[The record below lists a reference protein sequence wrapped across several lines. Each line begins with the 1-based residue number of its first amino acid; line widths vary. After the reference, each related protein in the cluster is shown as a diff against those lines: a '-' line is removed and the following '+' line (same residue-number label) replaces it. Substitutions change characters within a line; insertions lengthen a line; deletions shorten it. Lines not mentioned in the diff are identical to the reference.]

1 MSKVLVFVE
10 HGAGTPARGAAEL
23 LAAAAQLGEPAAV
36 VVSETDAGPLAVELG
51 ALGAGTVYV
60 AVVPGAD
67 SLLVTPRVAALT
79 AAVAAAGD
87 VAAVLVGT
95 SVESREAAARLA
107 IRIGGAYLSDAVGV
121 GHGVGAGH
129 GVSAGHGAGGE
140 GITVTQQAFGG
151 AYTVVSAAGRGIPI
165 VSLRPHS
172 VEGAAPAAAGT
183 VVAIDVAGDTA
194 PTTTITARHEQSG
207 ASDRPDLQA
216 AEVVVSGGRGL
227 GSQEKF
233 ALVEQLADAL
243 GAAVGAS
250 RAAVDAGYVPQ
261 SYQVGQTGVTV
272 SPNLYIA
279 VGISGAI
286 QHKAGMQTAKTI
298 VAINKDADA
307 PIFEV
312 ADFGVVGD
320 LFTVVP
326 QLIEA
331 VKARKG

>member
-1 MSKVLVFVE
+1 MSKILVLVE
-10 HGAGTPARGAAEL
+10 HHDALPASHVGEL
-23 LAAAAQLGEPAAV
+23 LAAAAQLGDPSAV
-36 VVSETDAGPLAVELG
+36 VVTSGDASALATALG
-51 ALGAGTVYV
+51 ALGAATVQAATV
-60 AVVPGAD
+60 AESD
-67 SLLVTPRVAALT
+67 TLLVTPAVAALA
-79 AAVAAAGD
+79 AAVAAGD

-95 SVESREAAARLA
+95 TLDSREAAARLA
-107 IRIGGAYLSDAVGV
+107 IRVDGAYLSDAVGV
-121 GHGVGAGH
+121 SSGPD
-129 GVSAGHGAGGE
+129 
-140 GITVTQQAFGG
+140 GISVTQQAFGG
-151 AYTVVSAAGRGIPI
+151 AYTVVSRAGRGIPI
-165 VSLRPHS
+165 ISLRPHS

-183 VVAIDVAGDTA
+183 LIALDVSADAT
-194 PTTTITARHEQSG
+194 PTSRVTARHEQTE
-207 ASDRPDLQA
+207 ASSRPDLQA

-233 ALVEQLADAL
+233 VLVEELADAF

-261 SYQVGQTGVTV
+261 SFQVGQTGVTV

-298 VAINKDADA
+298 VAINKDGDA
-307 PIFEV
+307 PIFDV
-312 ADFGVVGD
+312 ADFGIVGD

-326 QLIEA
+326 QLIDA

>member
-1 MSKVLVFVE
+1 MSTILVLAE
-10 HGAGTPARGAAEL
+10 HTDSTPASNVAEL
-23 LAAAAQLGEPAAV
+23 LAAAAQLGEPSAV
-36 VVSETDAGPLAVELG
+36 VVTSSDAGELATALG
-51 ALGAGTVYV
+51 ALGAATVQQ
-60 AVVPGAD
+60 ATVPDGD
-67 SLLVTPRVAALT
+67 VLVTPLVAALA
-79 AAVAAAGD
+79 AAVAVGD

-95 SVESREAAARLA
+95 SLESREAAARLA
-107 IRIGGAYLSDAVGV
+107 VRVGGAYLSDAVGV
-121 GHGVGAGH
+121 
-129 GVSAGHGAGGE
+129 SAGGD

-151 AYTVVSAAGRGIPI
+151 AYTVVSGAGRGIPI
-165 VSLRPHS
+165 ISVRPHS
-172 VEGAAPAAAGT
+172 VEGSAPAAAST
-183 VVAIDVAGDTA
+183 ISTLDITADTA
-194 PTTTITARHEQSG
+194 PTSRVTARHITSE
-207 ASDRPDLQA
+207 ASTRPDLQA

-233 ALVEQLADAL
+233 VLVEELADAF

-261 SYQVGQTGVTV
+261 SFQVGQTGVTV

-298 VAINKDADA
+298 VAINKDGDA
-307 PIFEV
+307 PIFDV
-312 ADFGVVGD
+312 ADFGIVGD

>member
-1 MSKVLVFVE
+1 MSKILVLIE
-10 HGAGTPARGAAEL
+10 HTDSKPAASAGEL
-23 LAAAAQLGEPAAV
+23 LAAAAQLGEPCAV
-36 VVSETDAGPLAVELG
+36 VVTSTDAAALAAALG
-51 ALGAGTVYV
+51 ALGAATVHV
-60 AVVPGAD
+60 ATLPDGD
-67 SLLVTPRVAALT
+67 TLVTPSVAALA
-79 AAVAAAGD
+79 AAVTGDD

-95 SVESREAAARLA
+95 SLESREAAARLA
-107 IRIGGAYLSDAVGV
+107 IRVGGAYLSDAVGV
-121 GHGVGAGH
+121 
-129 GVSAGHGAGGE
+129 SAGD

-151 AYTVVSAAGRGIPI
+151 AYTVTSAAGRGIPI
-165 VSLRPHS
+165 ISLRQHS
-172 VEGAAPAAAGT
+172 VEGSAPAAAGT
-183 VVAIDVAGDTA
+183 VSALDLSGDTA
-194 PTTTITARHEQSG
+194 PTTRVTARHEATE
-207 ASDRPDLQA
+207 ASSRPDLQA
-216 AEVVVSGGRGL
+216 AEIVVSGGRGL
-227 GSQEKF
+227 GSAEKF
-233 ALVEQLADAL
+233 ALVEELADAL

-298 VAINKDADA
+298 VAINKDGDA

-312 ADFGVVGD
+312 ADFGIVGD

-326 QLIEA
+326 QFIEA

>member
-1 MSKVLVFVE
+1 MSNVLVLIE
-10 HGAGTPARGAAEL
+10 HTGSTPAANAAEL
-23 LAAAAQLGEPAAV
+23 LAAAARLGQPAAV
-36 VVSETDAGPLAVELG
+36 VVSSAQDAALAKALS
-51 ALGAGTVYV
+51 ALGAATVQV
-60 AVVPGAD
+60 ALVPDAD
-67 SLLVTPRVAALT
+67 SLLVTPAVAAL
-79 AAVAAAGD
+79 ASAAAGTEP
-87 VAAVLVGT
+87 VAVLVGT
-95 SVESREAAARLA
+95 SLESREAAARLA
-107 IRIGGAYLSDAVGV
+107 IRLGGAYLSDAVGV
-121 GHGVGAGH
+121 
-129 GVSAGHGAGGE
+129 SSDD

-165 VSLRPHS
+165 ISLRPHS
-172 VEGAAPAAAGT
+172 VEGSAPAGAGT
-183 VVAIDVAGDTA
+183 LSALDISGDTA
-194 PTTTITARHEQSG
+194 PTSRITARHEQAEKS
-207 ASDRPDLQA
+207 SRPDLQA

-227 GSQEKF
+227 GSAERF
-233 ALVEQLADAL
+233 ALVEQLADAF

-312 ADFGVVGD
+312 ADFGIVGD

-331 VKARKG
+331 VSARKN